1 MNGIMNS
8 IVSSDGE
15 YQSIIRGSDVY
26 SSGRLK
32 QMKLPEEVRLLIV
45 LRPQGFVNKYSAV
58 FSVHSLVCSNKPKYI
73 KADI

>member
-1 MNGIMNS
+1 MNGIMNN

-45 LRPQGFVNKYSAV
+45 LRPQGFVNKYCRV
-58 FSVHSLVCSNKPKYI
+58 FRTFFGMQRQTEVHKS
-73 KADI
+73 